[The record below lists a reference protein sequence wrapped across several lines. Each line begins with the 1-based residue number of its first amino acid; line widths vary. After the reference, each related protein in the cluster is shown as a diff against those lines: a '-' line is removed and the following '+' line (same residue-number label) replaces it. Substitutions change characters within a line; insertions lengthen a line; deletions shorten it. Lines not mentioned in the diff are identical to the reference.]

1 MVNVVES
8 GWDIVFLCKNS
19 NQWKKS
25 KKQIEDSSISLLKS
39 KYTLTQLQNQG
50 GNMMV
55 PENATGKQLAIVL
68 RKKARAEE
76 THRKNYRVLEVF

>member
-1 MVNVVES
+1 MVSVVES

-19 NQWKKS
+19 NQWKRS
-25 KKQIEDSSISLLKS
+25 KKQIEKEDSSISLFKS

-68 RKKARAEE
+68 R
-76 THRKNYRVLEVF
+76 